1 MQGGI
6 MAFITDPSFRRVTA
20 VKVATLPSLAQNA
33 TGTADLFTVVGNV
46 HLISIVGVLTA
57 SITGTGPSLRFGFLN
72 SGTGDA
78 AATDISAVTATV
90 VGAVATALNSM
101 VSLSDTRTGAT
112 RFISATGRAALD
124 GPTNTRILR
133 PGTVQFAVTNLT
145 SDGSNG
151 TLTGGQFT
159 FHAIFE
165 PHSPG
170 AYMVPV

>member
-1 MQGGI
+1 

-20 VKVATLPSLAQNA
+20 MKVATLPSLAQNA
-33 TGTADLFTVVGNV
+33 TGTTDLFTVVGNV

-57 SITGTGPSLRFGFLN
+57 SITGTGPVLRFGFVN

-78 AATDISAVTATV
+78 ATTDISAATATP
-90 VGAVATALNSM
+90 VAGLGTPLNSM
-101 VSLSDTRTGAT
+101 VSLSDTCTGAT

-133 PGTVQFAVTNLT
+133 PGTIRLAVTNLA

-159 FHAIFE
+159 FYAIFE